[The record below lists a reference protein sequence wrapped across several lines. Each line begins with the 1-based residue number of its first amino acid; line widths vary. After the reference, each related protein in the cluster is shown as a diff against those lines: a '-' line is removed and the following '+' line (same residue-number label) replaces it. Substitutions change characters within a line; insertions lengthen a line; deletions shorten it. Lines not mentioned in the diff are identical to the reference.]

1 MSASDHFSRNKF
13 GSIFKTMKHLGN
25 LAKISFTVKVGD
37 IEETFTPSDEIII
50 SDIFFR
56 SAKCK
61 QCGKCCKSIIKKG
74 SGLFF
79 TQNDVRLIQESKKGL
94 SILENLEVVSIE
106 ISEVSNYYIPF
117 ISTGY
122 IYCNRSDGHCDFFEN
137 NLCSIHSIKP
147 VNCALP
153 MVEFDKIK
161 NKTYLRKR
169 PRGRAWRLGCN
180 IDFTPFD
187 FYEFRDWDFY
197 YMKRLLRNA
206 EDLGLD
212 SFIWLPEIIE
222 FLDSQMSR
230 LEQLHGSRDMSEIT
244 ALWKTRNVKKF
255 NF

>member
-1 MSASDHFSRNKF
+1 MSASDHFSRKKF
-13 GSIFKTMKHLGN
+13 GSVFKTMKHLGN
-25 LAKISFTVKVGD
+25 LAKIPFTVKVGD

-61 QCGKCCKSIIKKG
+61 QCGKCCKPV
-74 SGLFF
+74 GLFF
-79 TQNDVRLIQESKKGL
+79 TKSDIRLIPESEKLYK
-94 SILENLEVVSIE
+94 NLEDISIKISSPTNSSFVS
-106 ISEVSNYYIPF
+106 V
-117 ISTGY
+117 GY
-122 IYCNRSDGHCDFFEN
+122 IYCNESNDHCDFLEN

-169 PRGRAWRLGCN
+169 PPGRAWRLGCN
-180 IDFTPFD
+180 IDFDTAFD

-206 EDLGLD
+206 EDLRL
-212 SFIWLPEIIE
+212 SYFTYLPDIIE
-222 FLDSQMSR
+222 FLQSQMGR
-230 LEQLHGSRDMSEIT
+230 LEELHGSRDLSEIT
-244 ALWKTRNVKKF
+244 ALWKTRNMKRF
-255 NF
+255 DFSF